1 MNKQSKVFSIF
12 IIVLILNIISNY
24 LNFKIDLTEDKKYT
38 LSENS
43 KEILL
48 NVDDIISVKVYLNG
62 ELPSGFQMLKTSIKN
77 FLTNISNQNKL
88 IEFEFIITDDSK
100 IYFLEINPRICGHI
114 GQKDVN
120 RNSIYYNKIIIPYFK
135 EYGITLPQ
143 QLTVTDEYEG
153 SNVRN
158 IIPLMFNLN
167 PILFITIGVIYAYVV
182 ILIIKKTGILNKI

>member
-88 IEFEFIITDDSK
+88 IEFEFIDPNDEDKNKREEIYKQLQDQGLYPTD
-100 IYFLEINPRICGHI
+100 
-114 GQKDVN
+114 
-120 RNSIYYNKIIIPYFK
+120 
-135 EYGITLPQ
+135 
-143 QLTVTDEYEG
+143 LT
-153 SNVRN
+153 
-158 IIPLMFNLN
+158 
-167 PILFITIGVIYAYVV
+167 
-182 ILIIKKTGILNKI
+182 IKKNNETSRKIMDLSIEFNVPIGFGILTCYDLEQAIIRSDINQKNKGQEAALDCIELLK